1 MLDIG
6 HKVLHA
12 CQMTF
17 TNASA
22 SATGYDGAEV
32 FDPADWLTPAQ
43 AAEIL
48 GVTTQTLR
56 NWSAAGTLIPRRDRP
71 TGARRYHV
79 RDVEFLAVA
88 RRSAAAAK
96 AARQAAVDTPAMP

>member
-1 MLDIG
+1 MTALLSSV
-6 HKVLHA
+6 KV
-12 CQMTF
+12 CRMTHTDL
-17 TNASA
+17 TNVTTS
-22 SATGYDGAEV
+22 YDGAEV

-43 AAEIL
+43 AAGIL

-79 RDVEFLAVA
+79 RDVEFLAAA
-88 RRSAAAAK
+88 RRSSAAAK
-96 AARQAAVDTPAMP
+96 AARQAAVDTPAIP

>member
-1 MLDIG
+1 
-6 HKVLHA
+6 
-12 CQMTF
+12 MTHTDV
-17 TNASA
+17 TNDTASSDA
-22 SATGYDGAEV
+22 AGT

-79 RDVEFLAVA
+79 RDVEFLAAA
-88 RRSAAAAK
+88 RRSSAAAK
-96 AARQAAVDTPAMP
+96 AARHAAVDTPAIP